1 MRLMAWI
8 LIAGLLCPDAQA
20 AMVAT
25 VPTQFSRPEAAV
37 CQAEAFSP
45 RALQVVTVL
54 ENHGPRPMLNRDID
68 TRDDRLDVD
77 HWPVWSKAAI
87 VLVIALWIDIRLVPM
102 VLTAGAVLATMPS
115 SNKFRSKRTPYR
127 VWHETW
133 GIGRVVHTTAL
144 GVAVCF
150 EEGPNVLIRYETAL
164 KSLDIMD
171 EDEAASEPMDDPEP
185 ASALTP
191 VTKKVVQLPPARR
204 ETKTIPE
211 FKRMRPVPLNDEEAE
226 ALLDHLVDVSPGMA
240 QERVARRDL
249 SARQQRRLLDAEID
263 LMNFLNA
270 PWVRFDLLES
280 YGLSQ
285 SWAHRFFYAREDV
298 RRGNGRLMN
307 GAHVHTALM
316 KYEGTISRAK
326 LREQWRLLVAIYRA
340 GKLGF
345 RKSAPKKKP
354 ISPMHSVPAKVL
366 APSKV
371 VSPVARRRRGPKK
384 TRATVVEAFLETL
397 PKEMANARPDIERD
411 FVPIV
416 LSAGLTDFRDDL
428 EILERF
434 LQLAAVGFI
443 LPRTTAAPFPQGAVV
458 YGGGNYGVV
467 QWPDQKPIAHARVI
481 PVLSPGGEVRQVIR
495 DVLTPVVITKAYV
508 PGTLKKIV
516 ASSHVGISGMR
527 LGAVLASLIV
537 AAHLS
542 FFPSP
547 TVNKRILVQAL

>member
-1 MRLMAWI
+1 MRLMAFI
-8 LIAGLLCPDAQA
+8 VIAGLLCPDVQA
-20 AMVAT
+20 AMAGS
-25 VPTQFSRPEAAV
+25 VPALFSGSETAV
-37 CQAEAFSP
+37 CQVEAFSP

-54 ENHGPRPMLNRDID
+54 ENHGPKPALNRDID
-68 TRDDRLDVD
+68 TCDDRLGMDQ
-77 HWPVWSKAAI
+77 WPIWSKAAI
-87 VLVIALWIDIRLVPM
+87 VLAIVLWIDIRLVPM
-102 VLTAGAVLATMPS
+102 ALTAAAILATMPA
-115 SNKFRSKRTPYR
+115 SNKFRSKKTPYR

-150 EEGPNVLIRYETAL
+150 EEGRNLLIRYETAL

-171 EDEAASEPMDDPEP
+171 EDETASEPIDDPAPVP
-185 ASALTP
+185 APA
-191 VTKKVVQLPPARR
+191 VKKVVRLPSATR
-204 ETKTIPE
+204 KVIAIPE
-211 FKRMRPVPLNDEEAE
+211 FKRMKPVPLKDEEAE
-226 ALLDHLVDVSPGMA
+226 ELLDHLVDVSPGMA
-240 QERVARRDL
+240 QERVGRRDL
-249 SARQQRRLLDAEID
+249 SVRQQRSLLDAEID

-285 SWAHRFFYAREDV
+285 SWAHRFFYAREEV
-298 RRGNGRLMN
+298 RRGGGRLVN

-326 LREQWRLLVAIYRA
+326 LKEQWRLLVAVYRA
-340 GKLGF
+340 GMLGL
-345 RKSAPKKKP
+345 RKPAPKKKP
-354 ISPMHSVPAKVL
+354 TSPLHAVPAKVV

-371 VSPVARRRRGPKK
+371 VTPAPRRRRGPKK

-397 PKEMANARPDIERD
+397 PKEMAIARPDIERY

-416 LSAGLTDFRDDL
+416 LSVGLTDFRDDPK
-428 EILERF
+428 ILERF
-434 LQLAAVGFI
+434 FELAAVGFA
-443 LPRTTAAPFPQGAVV
+443 LPWTTAVPFPQGAVV

-481 PVLSPGGEVRQVIR
+481 PILSPEGEVRQVIR
-495 DVLTPVVITKAYV
+495 DVLTPVVINKAYV
-508 PGTLKKIV
+508 PGTFKRIM

-547 TVNKRILVQAL
+547 TANKRTLAQAL